1 MFKKSEGKII
11 LNKKLDGKIRL
22 LKTFDGKIKLQKK
35 SNGIRNL
42 NQYIRLLKRQEENP
56 KAINQMEGPGSF
68 MSCVENF
75 IFLKS
80 QMDALRLFKIQI
92 ETYLERKE

>member
-1 MFKKSEGKII
+1 MVRKKSTG
-11 LNKKLDGKIRL
+11 
-22 LKTFDGKIKLQKK
+22 LK
-35 SNGIRNL
+35 NL
-42 NQYIRLLKRQEENP
+42 NRYIRLLKRQEENP

-80 QMDALRLFKIQI
+80 QIDALRLFKIQI
-92 ETYLERKE
+92 ETYLER